1 MAFSLHF
8 SPDGLRNGAG
18 PSPTVIFLSAVA
30 VLGVVATLD
39 VVTPFELGFSA
50 FYVIPVLIATWGIG
64 TSRGLAFALLS
75 ACCWYVV
82 DLTSGRPLPH
92 EFYRAWDSFNHLMS
106 YSIVAFVTGNLKQAF
121 HREKELREH
130 RDQALKNVRELEGLL
145 PICAWCKKVRDD
157 EGYWQEL
164 EAYLEPR
171 TKASFTHG
179 ICTDCAK
186 DMDLGAEGHSAWLA
200 KEPRA

>member
-1 MAFSLHF
+1 MGFSLHL
-8 SPDGLRNGAG
+8 SPDSSRDGAG

-39 VVTPFELGFSA
+39 AVTPIELGFSA

-75 ACCWYVV
+75 ACCWYCV
-82 DLTSGRPLPH
+82 DLTTGRPLHH
-92 EFYRAWDSFNHLMS
+92 EFYRVWDSLNHLMS
-106 YSIVAFVTGNLKQAF
+106 YSLIALVTGNLKQAF
-121 HREKELREH
+121 RRERQLRLD

-157 EGYWQEL
+157 DGYWQEL
-164 EAYLEPR
+164 EAYLGPR

-179 ICTDCAK
+179 ICSDCAK
-186 DMDLGAEGHSAWLA
+186 DMDSGAEGHARWRA
-200 KEPRA
+200 GQPRA